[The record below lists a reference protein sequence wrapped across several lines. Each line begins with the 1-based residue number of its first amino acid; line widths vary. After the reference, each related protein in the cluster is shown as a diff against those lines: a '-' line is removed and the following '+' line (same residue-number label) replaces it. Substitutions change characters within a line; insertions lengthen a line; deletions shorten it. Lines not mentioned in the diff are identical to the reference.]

1 MMSKWDGTGYIG
13 TSFDDYYILYS
24 RNRNSDTITE
34 SNWRS
39 IIKYLDKQRAHYRIE
54 RFSHW
59 LCGWIEQILILETD
73 KVSVDIGNDIT
84 IQLRNYPIFD
94 DDDYS
99 ELQVDKANILL
110 DEIMADI
117 RDLEPGKTLHWGDHI
132 NPNMTRDEIYDVILD
147 YGMIDQ

>member
-1 MMSKWDGTGYIG
+1 MMRKWDGMGYIG
-13 TSFDDYYILYS
+13 TRFDDYYILYS

-39 IIKYLDKQRAHYRIE
+39 IIKYLDKQCAHYRIE

-84 IQLRNYPIFD
+84 IQLRNDPIFD

-117 RDLEPGKTLHWGDHI
+117 RDLEPGETLNWGDHI

-147 YGMIDQ
+147 YGMID